1 MNKSSLHD
9 AIAREI
15 CIALE
20 TMGADA
26 KLFSGTGSMGENE
39 SAETLYLRKCDEAIR
54 RAAREMEDGW
64 TRYRASP

>member
-1 MNKSSLHD
+1 MDRSPLHD

-26 KLFSGTGSMGENE
+26 KLLGVGSSIVEHE
-39 SAETLYLRKCDEAIR
+39 SAEAVYLRMCEDAIR

-64 TRYRASP
+64 R

>member
-1 MNKSSLHD
+1 MDKSPLND
-9 AIAREI
+9 AIVREI

-26 KLFSGTGSMGENE
+26 KLLSAMEEHE
-39 SAETLYLRKCDEAIR
+39 SAETVYLRMCDDAIR

-64 TRYRASP
+64 N

>member
-1 MNKSSLHD
+1 MDKSPLHD
-9 AIAREI
+9 AIVREI

-26 KLFSGTGSMGENE
+26 KLLSAISSMEEHE
-39 SAETLYLRKCDEAIR
+39 SAETVYLRMCDDAIR

-64 TRYRASP
+64 N